1 MSDKLKIQITD
12 FINGKLK
19 DSGKTIPEDFGSS
32 TPLITSGLLE
42 SLYLLELAVFIEE
55 TTGTSFDLT
64 SLDFT
69 TEWNTIEA
77 IVKFVNNHNS

>member
-19 DSGKTIPEDFGSS
+19 DSGKTIPKDFGSS

-42 SLYLLELAVFIEE
+42 SLYLLELAVFIEGQI
-55 TTGTSFDLT
+55 GTPLDLT
-64 SLDFT
+64 TVDFT
-69 TEWNTIEA
+69 KEWDTIDG
-77 IVKFVNNHNS
+77 IVNFAQTQGN